1 MEDVLLKSPMIVF
14 AAAMALLIAAVGA
27 IVAARAYAASI
38 RQDALALQQ
47 MLRDMQENYAD
58 AMKSVDVMN
67 ATIGRF
73 TEEVQ
78 SLQLEVAK
86 MAGGLGQQRFPL
98 QDFKREV
105 DAAFQS
111 EDVRALLR
119 TVREEER

>member
-1 MEDVLLKSPMIVF
+1 MEDVLLKSPMIVL

-58 AMKSVDVMN
+58 AMKAVDVTN

-73 TEEVQ
+73 TKEVQ
-78 SLQLEVAK
+78 SLQLEVAR
-86 MAGGLGQQRFPL
+86 MAGGLAQQRFPL

-111 EDVRALLR
+111 EDVRAFLR